1 MARHIIGVDVIGA
14 LVVVN
19 RLQLESRVVVWK
31 NVGKAILGTIARK
44 VGESAWLFT
53 SDAFELLEL
62 FAESVGER
70 R

>member
-14 LVVVN
+14 FVVVN

-31 NVGKAILGTIARK
+31 NVGEAILGTIARK
-44 VGESAWLFT
+44 VGECAWLLT

-62 FAESVGER
+62 FAESVTER